1 MAEINMQM
9 FARNAGVNLN
19 FPAGGVI
26 FQEGDSGDC
35 MYVVQ
40 SGTIEIVINDRVVDV
55 CGANEAMGFLS
66 VIDGAPRTATARV
79 KDAAE
84 VSVID
89 QRKFRF
95 MIDEVPNFALYIMD
109 AMAGRIRGMKAAI

>member
-1 MAEINMQM
+1 MQM
-9 FARNAGVNLN
+9 FARNAGVNMA
-19 FPAGGVI
+19 FPAGSVV
-26 FQEGDSGDC
+26 FQEGDPGDC

-40 SGTIEIVINDRVVDV
+40 SGVIEVVINGHVVDI

-66 VIDGAPRTATARV
+66 VIDRAPRTATARV
-79 KDAAE
+79 KEAAE

-109 AMAGRIRGMKAAI
+109 AMAHRIRGMKQAI

>member
-1 MAEINMQM
+1 MTDINMQM

-19 FPAGGVI
+19 FPAGSLV
-26 FQEGDSGDC
+26 FQEGDPGDC

-40 SGTIEIVINDRVVDV
+40 SGMIEMLINGHVVDH
-55 CGANEAMGFLS
+55 CGPNEAMGFLS
-66 VIDGAPRTATARV
+66 VIDRAPRTATARV
-79 KDAAE
+79 KEAAE

-95 MIDEVPNFALYIMD
+95 MLDEVPNFALYIID
-109 AMAGRIRGMKAAI
+109 AMAHRIRGMKQAI

>member
-1 MAEINMQM
+1 MTDINMQM

-19 FPAGGVI
+19 FPAGSII
-26 FQEGDSGDC
+26 FTEGDPGDC

-40 SGTIEIVINDRVVDV
+40 SGVIEMIIHEHVVDV

-66 VIDGAPRTATARV
+66 VIDRAPRTATARV
-79 KDAAE
+79 KEAAE

-89 QRKFRF
+89 QRRFRF
-95 MIDEVPNFALYIMD
+95 MLDEVPNFALYIID
-109 AMAGRIRGMKAAI
+109 AMAHRIRGMKQAI